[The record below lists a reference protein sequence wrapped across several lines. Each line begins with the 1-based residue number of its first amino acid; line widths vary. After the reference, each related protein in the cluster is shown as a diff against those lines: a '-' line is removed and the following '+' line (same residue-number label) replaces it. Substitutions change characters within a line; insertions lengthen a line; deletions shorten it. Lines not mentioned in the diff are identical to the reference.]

1 MTVDM
6 TDGADVLAQA
16 LRERDEAQARLLEI
30 AAEREADA
38 REALRH
44 MRNVLS
50 VVRALA
56 QRTADE
62 ADTVEMFRLRFDGRL
77 SAFARV
83 QSAAARALGAIFG
96 DEFLRFG
103 IGVGDGVELAG
114 DPVRLQPRAAGLV
127 ALAAHEMVSDYAMA
141 GAGGPVRVQWST
153 ETGLTIKWIEPRDV
167 ACAVTSLPDWVE
179 QAIEYELKGKLLEW
193 HDAGAL
199 HRRIDLPDA
208 CGHHSH

>member
-1 MTVDM
+1 MTVDKKG
-6 TDGADVLAQA
+6 DAVALAQA
-16 LRERDEAQARLLEI
+16 LRERDDAQARLLEMT
-30 AAEREADA
+30 AEREADA

-44 MRNVLS
+44 LRNVLS

-62 ADTVEMFRLRFDGRL
+62 ADTVEMFHLRFDGRL

-83 QSAAARALGAIFG
+83 QSAAARELGAIFG

-127 ALAAHEMVSDYAMA
+127 ALAAHEMVSDHAIA
-141 GAGGPVRVQWST
+141 GASGPVRVQWLT
-153 ETGLTIKWIEPRDV
+153 DIGLTVEWIEPRDI
-167 ACAVTSLPDWVE
+167 ARAATSLPDWVE
-179 QAIEYELKGKLLEW
+179 QAIGYELKGKLSEW

-199 HRRIDLPDA
+199 HRRIDLPAA
-208 CGHHSH
+208 CRDHSH

>member
-1 MTVDM
+1 MTGNI
-6 TDGADVLAQA
+6 THNADVLAQA
-16 LRERDEAQARLLEI
+16 LRERDEAQAHVHEV
-30 AAEREADA
+30 AAGREADA

-44 MRNVLS
+44 LRNVLS

-83 QSAAARALGAIFG
+83 QSAPARALSAIFG

-103 IGVGDGVELAG
+103 IGIGDGVELTG

-127 ALAAHEMVSDYAMA
+127 ALAAHEMVSDHAMA
-141 GAGGPVRVQWST
+141 GASGPVRVQWST
-153 ETGLTIKWIEPRDV
+153 DTGLTVEWVEPRDITR
-167 ACAVTSLPDWVE
+167 AATSLPDWVE
-179 QAIEYELKGKLLEW
+179 QAIGYELKGQLSEW
-193 HDAGAL
+193 RDAGAL
-199 HRRIDLPDA
+199 HRRIDLPAA
-208 CGHHSH
+208 CRDHSH